1 MENLFERFLN
11 TTRQSYGQVDKNIF
25 RGLLPGGASISSGV
39 APLVRMASQS
49 PVYKTLRDKVAIPV
63 LDKGMEVGLVPAKE
77 GMFARFLSGTAQPL
91 ERIPAE
97 TKAAEALL
105 NQKLTQAVTVQPLRI
120 AAEKSL
126 EDWRKA
132 STNVSNQNEMY
143 YMHGIGAP
151 ETQEQTKR
159 VNMLDQKV
167 NDYVKQLGLRDRF
180 ELIINPSKEQQI
192 KERQTGYTP
201 LNYTVDNYKR
211 MGALGLDLNED
222 QTNLVTKGLVNTLGQ
237 YKVQDGRTVKER
249 YDFNSYNAGTPLYLP
264 GSMVGAVIGEPM
276 ESTKLADKALAL
288 ADKLGFIQPGA
299 GYPVEFKFR

>member
-1 MENLFERFLN
+1 MDIFQNLLN
-11 TTRQSYGQVDKNIF
+11 KTREGYGQVDKNIF

-63 LDKGMEVGLVPAKE
+63 LDKGMEVGVVPAKE
-77 GMFARFLSGTAQPL
+77 GMFARFLSGTSQPL

-105 NQKLTQAVTVQPLRI
+105 NQKLTQSVTVQPLRI
-120 AAEKSL
+120 AADKSL

-143 YMHGIGAP
+143 YMHGIGFP

-180 ELIINPSKEQQI
+180 ELILNPSKEQQI

-201 LNYTVDNYKR
+201 LNYTVDNYGR

-237 YKVQDGRTVKER
+237 YKVQDGQTVKER

-264 GSMVGAVIGEPM
+264 GSMVGAVIGEPI

>member
-1 MENLFERFLN
+1 MEKLFERFLN

-63 LDKGMEVGLVPAKE
+63 LDKGMEVGVVPAKE
-77 GMFARFLSGTAQPL
+77 GMFARFLSGTSQPL

-105 NQKLTQAVTVQPLRI
+105 NQKLTQSVTVQPLRI
-120 AAEKSL
+120 AADKSL

-132 STNVSNQNEMY
+132 SKNVSNQNEMY

-151 ETQEQTKR
+151 ETQEQRKR

-201 LNYTVDNYKR
+201 LNYTVDNYGL

-222 QTNLVTKGLVNTLGQ
+222 QTNLVNKGLVNTLGQ
-237 YKVQDGRTVKER
+237 YKVQDGQTVKER
-249 YDFNSYNAGTPLYLP
+249 YDFNSYNAGTPLYTP
-264 GSMVGAVIGEPM
+264 GSMVGGVIGEPM

>member
-1 MENLFERFLN
+1 MENLFERFLK
-11 TTRQSYGQVDKNIF
+11 TTRQGYGQVDKNIF
-25 RGLLPGGASISSGV
+25 KGLLPGGASISSGI

-63 LDKGMEVGLVPAKE
+63 LDKGMEAGLVPAKE

-143 YMHGIGAP
+143 YTHGIGAP

>member
-1 MENLFERFLN
+1 MHNLFESFLK
-11 TTRQSYGQVDKNIF
+11 TTRQGYGQVDKNIF
-25 RGLLPGGASISSGV
+25 KGLLPGGASISSGI

-126 EDWRKA
+126 EDLHKA
-132 STNVSNQNEMY
+132 SRNVNNQNEMY

-151 ETQEQTKR
+151 APQEQTKQ
-159 VNMLDQKV
+159 VNILDQKV

-180 ELIINPSKEQQI
+180 ALLTPSKEQEI
-192 KERQTGYTP
+192 KKRQEGYTP
-201 LNYTVDNYKR
+201 FNYIVDNYWNI
-211 MGALGLDLNED
+211 GAEGLNLNED
-222 QTNLVTKGLVNTLGQ
+222 QTNLVTKGLVNTLGR
-237 YKVQDGRTVKER
+237 YKVQDGQTTKER
-249 YDFNSYNAGTPLYLP
+249 YDFNSYNVGTPLYIP
-264 GSMVGAVIGEPM
+264 GSMVGAVIGEPI
-276 ESTKLADKALAL
+276 ESTRLADKALSL